1 LKAAADLPLGAR
13 ITGRP
18 QESSMS
24 HFRLPAIAILPFLA
38 LAAFSALLAMPAS
51 AQSAASQDARFV
63 GRFQGQRSTSGKC
76 RFLAWDMTR
85 SADGRF
91 AVTFYNDP
99 RKTHVK
105 NRESGSW
112 WSKGNLIYLKTDG
125 IQTPDAY
132 SFRFRDADTIEMSAV
147 KRDKRADCQ
156 ADYHFFDHRVRPGIG
171 V

>member
-1 LKAAADLPLGAR
+1 
-13 ITGRP
+13 
-18 QESSMS
+18 MS